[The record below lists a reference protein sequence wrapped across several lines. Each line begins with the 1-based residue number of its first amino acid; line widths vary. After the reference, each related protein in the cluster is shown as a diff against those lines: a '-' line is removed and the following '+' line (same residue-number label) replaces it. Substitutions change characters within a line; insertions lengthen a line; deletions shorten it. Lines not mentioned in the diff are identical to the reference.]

1 MLLER
6 ALSNWMRD
14 KPVLPSVQGV
24 QGGDQVS
31 NLH

>member
-1 MLLER
+1 MLLKR
-6 ALSNWMRD
+6 ALSYLMID
-14 KPVLPSVQGV
+14 KPILPSVQGV